1 MKKKVFIITI
11 CLILF
16 CFTKVF
22 ASEIIYSFTP
32 SESKQRSSAIIQD
45 VPSLEQEIGPGVS
58 PVMGMDLQVP
68 AVALLPQEYFKI
80 ESRTH
85 NYTWDSLEKVML
97 EEEFKT
103 LRQLVTNYENSKT
116 NGNFNAICQLLL
128 KYNSSEK
135 DTRILADYLVNFYGT
150 RVYAR
155 YFLDENLNA
164 RFAPINGLTPSQITP
179 SEEYTY
185 QQMWQYIKALIPPED
200 LKSIEMFLVDSDGK
214 LDTIATIFTLSSDY
228 SNAVLTCDIFD
239 FFNNEVFKN
248 SVIHEYGHLLT
259 LNASQCDPVEKVEAA
274 GHEPLIYNGK
284 PYNSVPDYEK
294 NGLRYSDASY
304 ITFFYNAFWT
314 KYLGERD
321 LEKVDSKF
329 KTKYINSGEF
339 INELTMKNVRED
351 IAESFAY
358 FVLHDPPQGTEVWK
372 QKVMFFYQFPT
383 LLQKRTYIRTIL
395 GLVP

>member
-16 CFTKVF
+16 CFSESF

-32 SESKQRSSAIIQD
+32 HKSNEIIPEIVDGTENHVAGPSPIIGMDAAGQASAIF
-45 VPSLEQEIGPGVS
+45 
-58 PVMGMDLQVP
+58 
-68 AVALLPQEYFKI
+68 LPPEYFKI

-116 NGNFNAICQLLL
+116 NDNFNAICQLLL

-185 QQMWQYIKALIPPED
+185 QQMWQYVKALIPPED
-200 LKSIEMFLVDSDGK
+200 LKSIEMFIVDSDGK

-259 LNASQCDPVEKVEAA
+259 LNASQCDPVAQVEAA

-314 KYLGERD
+314 KFIGERD

-329 KTKYINSGEF
+329 KTKYIKSGEF
-339 INELTMKNVRED
+339 IDELAMKNVRED

-358 FVLHDPPQGTEVWK
+358 FVLNDPPQGTEIWK
-372 QKVMFFYQFPT
+372 QKVMFFYQFPQ
-383 LLQKRTYIRTIL
+383 LLEKRTYIRTIL
-395 GLVP
+395 GMTP